1 MIQAT
6 HATFDCLSQTLAF
19 SSVQVNLLA
28 NLTALNQA
36 ISDRLSQIGTTDN
49 LPTTLA
55 PGEIKRVSA
64 SIYGLKAIA
73 SELKDLTQ
81 ALDSTVA
88 SS

>member
-19 SSVQVNLLA
+19 SSVQVIPLA

-36 ISDRLSQIGTTDN
+36 ISDRISQIDITDN
-49 LPTTLA
+49 LPTTLD
-55 PGEIKRVSA
+55 PDEIKRVSA
-64 SIYGLKAIA
+64 SIYSLRAIA
-73 SELKDLTQ
+73 SELNDV
-81 ALDSTVA
+81 AYEA